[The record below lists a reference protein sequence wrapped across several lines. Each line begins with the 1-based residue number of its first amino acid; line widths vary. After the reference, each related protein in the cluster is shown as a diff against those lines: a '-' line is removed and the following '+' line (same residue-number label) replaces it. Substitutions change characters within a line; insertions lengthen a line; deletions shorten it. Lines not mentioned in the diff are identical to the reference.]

1 VITDLAQLLM
11 EPLPDLESL
20 DEAQCRALA
29 LLVGRRELVD
39 ILVKALGENLPTAN
53 ALIDFLSF
61 SPKDSMDKGHR
72 GLWAAPLV
80 PIPGEE
86 RFALALPVLMTSNP
100 LRKAEAWLEK
110 GGLDDMQSKAKR
122 GGGFEVELRRQVR
135 RCLAENPLLSDAR
148 CAEHAVRKVITFG
161 EEIDLLIQI
170 GTLLLVCEVKF
181 HLTPA
186 DSRERYNHLRKLRAA
201 SEQARRKAA
210 LLITRPDVVAR
221 ALGITEGRAKELRVV
236 PLIVD
241 NQGFGLALDVDGC
254 RVTESRFLLNCL
266 SSGTLVTDAAFV
278 PRTGQQIHMKTHLY
292 VDQAQAERE
301 LDLILADPIVLK
313 RFTDRIRWSRSPF
326 PAASQLEFLT
336 EVPYLGD
343 FVGERL
349 DHAQALEA
357 LIKST

>member
-1 VITDLAQLLM
+1 MSAWTVLLPETRRRRVLRTVLEVRPGKHRRIRVGRPPCLSKRMPPFLVEQAGLEGSYLLQFLDQPLPLDQRLNCRRLLRAWHVITDLAQLLM

-170 GTLLLVCEVKF
+170 GTLLLVC
-181 HLTPA
+181 
-186 DSRERYNHLRKLRAA
+186 
-201 SEQARRKAA
+201 
-210 LLITRPDVVAR
+210 
-221 ALGITEGRAKELRVV
+221 
-236 PLIVD
+236 
-241 NQGFGLALDVDGC
+241 
-254 RVTESRFLLNCL
+254 
-266 SSGTLVTDAAFV
+266 
-278 PRTGQQIHMKTHLY
+278 
-292 VDQAQAERE
+292 
-301 LDLILADPIVLK
+301 
-313 RFTDRIRWSRSPF
+313 
-326 PAASQLEFLT
+326 
-336 EVPYLGD
+336 
-343 FVGERL
+343 
-349 DHAQALEA
+349 
-357 LIKST
+357 